1 MNQTKTAFH
10 RRLVGYIE
18 IGLFAALIY
27 FAITYLKIQ
36 MPGRTMVHAGNA
48 LVVLSV
54 LLLGFKRG
62 SIASFLGLFIF
73 DVLNGF
79 AASVAF
85 TLLEAA
91 LVLVTVN
98 AVYTYVFKKRDTRFN
113 LVVVSIV
120 AGLVKIVSRPVSI
133 VAQQLVL
140 GSSWNAAMAKV
151 VEKMPATF
159 FTAIVTAIL
168 VGILYYPMKRAIE
181 RFHPIGQ

>member
-18 IGLFAALIY
+18 IGLFAALIVL
-27 FAITYLKIQ
+27 AITYLKIH
-36 MPGRTMVHAGNA
+36 MPGKTMVHVGNA

-73 DVLNGF
+73 DVFNGF

-98 AVYTYVFKKRDTRFN
+98 AVYTYVLQRDRKS
-113 LVVVSIV
+113 VV
-120 AGLVKIVSRPVSI
+120 
-133 VAQQLVL
+133 
-140 GSSWNAAMAKV
+140 
-151 VEKMPATF
+151 
-159 FTAIVTAIL
+159 
-168 VGILYYPMKRAIE
+168 
-181 RFHPIGQ
+181 

>member
-1 MNQTKTAFH
+1 MNQTTTAFH

-36 MPGRTMVHAGNA
+36 MPGTTMVHAGNA

-62 SIASFLGLFIF
+62 FIASFLGLFIF

-98 AVYTYVFKKRDTRFN
+98 AVYT
-113 LVVVSIV
+113 
-120 AGLVKIVSRPVSI
+120 
-133 VAQQLVL
+133 
-140 GSSWNAAMAKV
+140 
-151 VEKMPATF
+151 
-159 FTAIVTAIL
+159 
-168 VGILYYPMKRAIE
+168 
-181 RFHPIGQ
+181 

>member
-18 IGLFAALIY
+18 TGLFAALIY

-36 MPGRTMVHAGNA
+36 MPGRTMVHVGNA

-62 SIASFLGLFIF
+62 FIASFLGLFIF

-113 LVVVSIV
+113 LVAVSIV

-133 VAQQLVL
+133 VAQQLVI
-140 GSSWNAAMAKV
+140 GSSWNAAMATV

>member
-1 MNQTKTAFH
+1 M
-10 RRLVGYIE
+10 
-18 IGLFAALIY
+18 
-27 FAITYLKIQ
+27 
-36 MPGRTMVHAGNA
+36 
-48 LVVLSV
+48 
-54 LLLGFKRG
+54 
-62 SIASFLGLFIF
+62 
-73 DVLNGF
+73 LNGF

-151 VEKMPATF
+151 GEKMPATF

>member
-1 MNQTKTAFH
+1 MNQTTTAFH

-36 MPGRTMVHAGNA
+36 MPGTTMVHAGNA

-91 LVLVTVN
+91 LVL
-98 AVYTYVFKKRDTRFN
+98 VYTYVFKKRDTRFN

>member
-18 IGLFAALIY
+18 IGLFAALIVL
-27 FAITYLKIQ
+27 AITYLKIH
-36 MPGRTMVHAGNA
+36 MPGKTMVHVGNA

-73 DVLNGF
+73 DVFNGF

-85 TLLEAA
+85 TLLEAG

-113 LVVVSIV
+113 LV
-120 AGLVKIVSRPVSI
+120 AVSI

-168 VGILYYPMKRAIE
+168 VGILYYPMKRVIE
-181 RFHPIGQ
+181 RFHPIGE

>member
-1 MNQTKTAFH
+1 MNQTRTAFH

-73 DVLNGF
+73 VLNGF

-113 LVVVSIV
+113 LVAVSIV

-140 GSSWNAAMAKV
+140 GSSWNVAMATV